1 MFTNQAIAIT
11 SQRPEA
17 VVRPECAVNPMGTQ
31 KHEGADT
38 TGAGG
43 SM

>member
-1 MFTNQAIAIT
+1 MSFTCAIAIHA
-11 SQRPEA
+11 QRPEA
-17 VVRPECAVNPMGTQ
+17 VVRPECVMVQGTE
-31 KHEGADT
+31 KHNGTDA